1 MINQIISH
9 YRIIEQLGS
18 GGMGVIYKAED
29 LKLHRNVALKFLP
42 FELTTDEEAKNRFII
57 EARSASSLQHHNVC
71 TIHDI
76 DETTDG
82 RMFICMD
89 YYEGETL
96 KERISRGPLAVNE
109 TLDII
114 IQIAEGLKK
123 AHENG
128 IIHRDIKPANI
139 FINKDGIVKILDFG
153 IAKLRGHSYATNIGK
168 VLGTILYM
176 SPEQTRGDQV
186 DQRTDIWSLGV
197 LLYEMITGNPPFS
210 GEYDQ
215 IIIYSILNVEPKE
228 IDAKNNPD
236 LERLV
241 PIIKKCLQ
249 KEPENRYQNI
259 EVFETDLIEVQQDIS
274 FPEFTARRKRNF
286 YTKNRIIVSA
296 VFILIILGA
305 VTIWITR
312 AKPLL
317 PLNKSEYVLVG
328 DFINKTA
335 EKNLDNSLSFAEKAS
350 LKQSPLFNIFP
361 SERIINALRRMEKPF
376 NEKLTEKVALEIARR
391 EGIRVIIA
399 GKIYQLNK
407 KYILTAKIID
417 AVNGEPVSLIRKEA
431 SVIDEVL
438 SKMDQ
443 LCEELR
449 SNLGESLQEIGKYKI
464 PLEKATTQSLEALE
478 VYSEGDIAEGDGNY
492 ERAAAFKGKAY
503 LLDTLFTLAINDL
516 SYIYRKLGNDSLALY
531 YHKRIIPLLSR
542 VTDRERLYILSIYYG
557 PTFEFDIPKALQN
570 IGQYVSLY
578 PNDPLG
584 YALLGWLSI
593 YTGDIETTIEAGNK
607 SIAIDTIYA
616 GTVYNNIGY
625 ALAQDGRSAEAL
637 QYFLKSK
644 KIRPNYS
651 AIDTYIAQLF
661 LLEGKYD
668 SAEYSMKS
676 LLLKTE
682 SMAKVI
688 AYSQLISLYYFEG
701 RLNEARSL
709 CNEAIDFSRK
719 SNLIGNE
726 SYFHYMSGEIAADQQ
741 DYILYK
747 HEMERA
753 AEMSRS
759 PFFEF
764 PLIGVSYAR
773 HGMKSDAANILKKL
787 LKFKS
792 YDPYFIKFS
801 GYFQHLIKGEILLY
815 NNQYKKST
823 DEFLS
828 VEKIQN
834 ADPYFLIAQR
844 GIAECYIKQKD
855 INAMNI
861 LNSLL
866 AKNCESVMGELRASY
881 CTGFWTRY
889 LWPEVHLELGKL
901 CIEQHKNEEA
911 KYHLKE
917 CLNCWKNSDK
927 GFKPAKEASNLLVK
941 LQKR

>member
-1 MINQIISH
+1 MINQTVSH
-9 YRIIEQLGS
+9 YKIIEELGA

-96 KERISRGPLAVNE
+96 KEKISRGPLAVNE

-123 AHENG
+123 THENG

-139 FINKDGIVKILDFG
+139 LITKDGIVKILDFG

-197 LLYEMITGNPPFS
+197 LLYEMITGTPPFN
-210 GEYDQ
+210 GDYDQ
-215 IIIYSILNVEPKE
+215 VIIYSILNIEPNE
-228 IDAKNNPD
+228 INTKNNPD

-241 PIIKKCLQ
+241 PIIKKCLR
-249 KEPENRYQNI
+249 KDPENRYQNI

-274 FPEFTARRKRNF
+274 FPELMSKREKQF
-286 YTKNRIIVSA
+286 YTKKRIIVA
-296 VFILIILGA
+296 TVLILTIL
-305 VTIWITR
+305 VVLTIWLTR

-317 PLNKSEYVLVG
+317 PLSKSEYVLVA
-328 DFINKTA
+328 DFINNTT
-335 EKNLDNSLSFAEKAS
+335 EKDLDNSLSFAMKVS
-350 LKQSPLFNIFP
+350 LNQSSLFNIFP
-361 SERIINALRRMEKPF
+361 DERIISALKRMEKPY
-376 NEKLTEKVALEIARR
+376 NEKLTEKVALEVAKR
-391 EGIRVIIA
+391 EGVRVLID
-399 GKIYQLNK
+399 GEIYKLDK
-407 KYILTAKIID
+407 KYILTSKIID

-431 SVIDEVL
+431 SVIDDVL
-438 SKMDQ
+438 PMMDQ

-449 SNLGESLQEIGKYKI
+449 SSLGESLKEIGKYKV
-464 PLEKATTQSLEALE
+464 PLEKATTQSLDALE

-492 ERAAAFKGKAY
+492 ERSTALKEKAY
-503 LLDTLFTLAINDL
+503 SIDTLFTLAINDL

-531 YHKRIIPLLSR
+531 YHKKIIPLLSR
-542 VTDRERLYILSIYYG
+542 VTDRERLYILSMYYG
-557 PTFEFDIPKALQN
+557 PTFEFDIPKALQY

-584 YALLGWLSI
+584 YALLGWVSI
-593 YTGDIETTIEAGNK
+593 DTGDIETVIEAGNK

-644 KIRPNYS
+644 EIRPNYS

-682 SMAKVI
+682 SIAKVI
-688 AYSQLISLYYFEG
+688 TYTQLISLYYFEG

-741 DYILYK
+741 NFLLYK

-753 AEMSRS
+753 SELSRS
-759 PFFEF
+759 PFFEI

-773 HGMKSDAANILKKL
+773 HGMKSNAANILKKL

-855 INAMNI
+855 ANAMNI

-866 AKNCESVMGELRASY
+866 TKKCESVMGELRASY
-881 CTGFWTRY
+881 STGFWTRY
-889 LWPEVHLELGKL
+889 LWPEVLLELGKL
-901 CIEQHKNEEA
+901 CIEQHKNDEA
-911 KYHLKE
+911 KYHLEE
-917 CLNCWKNSDK
+917 CLKCWKNSDK
-927 GFKPAKEASNLLVK
+927 GFKPAEEASNLLAK